1 MCEACGHRTS
11 QWSGRCAGCGA
22 WGEIKER
29 PAAAPRSGRRPE
41 AVVPLIDPGASD
53 PVRLDTGLPDL
64 DRVLGG
70 GLVPGSVILLAG
82 PPGIGKSTLLLQ
94 WLASMAGVG
103 RPGLLA
109 SGEESR
115 AQVAARARRIGVAAD
130 AVSFAPGRDLQAVL
144 AAARAERP
152 AVLAVD
158 SIQSLRD
165 PDATTQPGGVAQ
177 VRGCVDALV
186 ELAKTDDVTVVVS
199 GHVTK
204 DGDLAGPRALEHAV
218 DVVLAF
224 EGDPRSGLRIVSGGK
239 NRFGAEGETAWF
251 EMGPAGLSPIDP
263 SGLLCS
269 GERHPGAAVALPLAG
284 RRALAVEVQA
294 LVGADDGPSRRQVT
308 GLDLRRFQQVAAVLE
323 RAIGL
328 PLGRSELFGAVG
340 GGHPGRRP
348 RERPGGGGRARLR
361 GHGPTAARGGRLRGR
376 DRADRPGA
384 PGARDGATDR
394 RRPRGGV
401 FGPVRP
407 RATGFARRSAGGS
420 GGPSIGG
427 ARLGRLTCGNGSA
440 PPGVIGRSDHRRGV
454 SSPLTC
460 RFGLRRK
467 GSPCYPLTSHR
478 VAARVLTSSEEG
490 SWRSGKATRSCTPN
504 TGPR

>member
-1 MCEACGHRTS
+1 MSKHPAFACEACGRHAP
-11 QWSGRCAGCGA
+11 QWSGRCADCGA
-22 WGEIKER
+22 WGQIRER
-29 PAAAPRSGRRPE
+29 EPEPKRPRAASHSA
-41 AVVPLIDPGASD
+41 VPLLDPSATE
-53 PVRLDTGLPDL
+53 PARLSTGLPDL

-70 GLVPGSVILLAG
+70 GLVPGSVVLLAG

-94 WLASMAGVG
+94 WLAAMAAAG
-103 RPGLLA
+103 RPGLVA

-115 AQVAARARRIGVAAD
+115 AQVAARARRIGIAAD
-130 AVSFAPGRDLQAVL
+130 AVSFAPGRDLHGVL

-158 SIQSLRD
+158 SIQTLRD
-165 PDATTQPGGVAQ
+165 PEATTQPGGVSQ

-186 ELAKTDDVTVVVS
+186 ELAKTDDTTVVVS

-204 DGDLAGPRALEHAV
+204 EGDLAGPRALEHAV

-263 SGLLCS
+263 AELLCS

-284 RRALAVEVQA
+284 RRALAVEIQA

-323 RAIGL
+323 RSIGL

-340 GGHPGRRP
+340 GGIKVDDPAGDLAVAAALASAATGEAPPEGAAFVGEIALTGQVRP
-348 RERPGGGGRARLR
+348 AAAMEQRVA
-361 GHGPTAARGGRLRGR
+361 AARGAGCSTVFAPERAGPLDGLRVVTVGHLSE
-376 DRADRPGA
+376 ALGWALPPAG
-384 PGARDGATDR
+384 TVR
-394 RRPRGGV
+394 RR
-401 FGPVRP
+401 
-407 RATGFARRSAGGS
+407 RAS
-420 GGPSIGG
+420 
-427 ARLGRLTCGNGSA
+427 
-440 PPGVIGRSDHRRGV
+440 
-454 SSPLTC
+454 
-460 RFGLRRK
+460 
-467 GSPCYPLTSHR
+467 
-478 VAARVLTSSEEG
+478 
-490 SWRSGKATRSCTPN
+490 
-504 TGPR
+504 

>member
-1 MCEACGHRTS
+1 
-11 QWSGRCAGCGA
+11 
-22 WGEIKER
+22 
-29 PAAAPRSGRRPE
+29 
-41 AVVPLIDPGASD
+41 
-53 PVRLDTGLPDL
+53 
-64 DRVLGG
+64 
-70 GLVPGSVILLAG
+70 
-82 PPGIGKSTLLLQ
+82 
-94 WLASMAGVG
+94 MAGEG

-130 AVSFAPGRDLQAVL
+130 AVSFAPGRDLRDVL
-144 AAARAERP
+144 AAARGERP

-294 LVGADDGPSRRQVT
+294 LVGADEGPSRRQVT

-340 GGHPGRRP
+340 GGIRVDDPASDLAVAAALASAATAQPPPEGAAFVGEIALTGQVRRAP
-348 RERPGGGGRARLR
+348 AMEQRIAAARAAGCSVLFGPERPGSLDGLR
-361 GHGPTAARGGRLRGR
+361 VVPVGHLSEALDWAVSPAGTV
-376 DRADRPGA
+376 
-384 PGARDGATDR
+384 R
-394 RRPRGGV
+394 RR
-401 FGPVRP
+401 
-407 RATGFARRSAGGS
+407 RAS
-420 GGPSIGG
+420 
-427 ARLGRLTCGNGSA
+427 
-440 PPGVIGRSDHRRGV
+440 
-454 SSPLTC
+454 
-460 RFGLRRK
+460 
-467 GSPCYPLTSHR
+467 
-478 VAARVLTSSEEG
+478 
-490 SWRSGKATRSCTPN
+490 
-504 TGPR
+504 

>member
-1 MCEACGHRTS
+1 MPKGAVFVCEACGHQAS

-29 PAAAPRSGRRPE
+29 PAAAPRSGRRPD

-53 PVRLDTGLPDL
+53 PARLDTGLPDL

-94 WLASMAGVG
+94 WLAAMAGAG
-103 RPGLLA
+103 CPGLLA

-130 AVSFAPGRDLQAVL
+130 AVSFAPGRDLQEVL

-152 AVLAVD
+152 TVLAVD
-158 SIQSLRD
+158 SIQTLRD

-186 ELAKTDDVTVVVS
+186 ELAKTADVTVVVS

-263 SGLLCS
+263 SGLLRS

-294 LVGADDGPSRRQVT
+294 LVGGDEGPSRRQVT

-340 GGHPGRRP
+340 GGIRVDDPASDLAVAAALASAATGQPPPEEAAFVGEIALTGQVRRAP
-348 RERPGGGGRARLR
+348 AMEQRLA
-361 GHGPTAARGGRLRGR
+361 AARAAGCSVLFG
-376 DRADRPGA
+376 PEA
-384 PGARDGATDR
+384 PGSLDGLRVVPVGHLSEALGWAVSPAGTVQR
-394 RRPRGGV
+394 RR
-401 FGPVRP
+401 
-407 RATGFARRSAGGS
+407 AS
-420 GGPSIGG
+420 
-427 ARLGRLTCGNGSA
+427 
-440 PPGVIGRSDHRRGV
+440 
-454 SSPLTC
+454 
-460 RFGLRRK
+460 
-467 GSPCYPLTSHR
+467 
-478 VAARVLTSSEEG
+478 
-490 SWRSGKATRSCTPN
+490 
-504 TGPR
+504 

>member
-1 MCEACGHRTS
+1 MCEACGHHAS
-11 QWSGRCAGCGA
+11 QWAGRCAGCGA
-22 WGEIKER
+22 WGEIEER
-29 PAAAPRSGRRPE
+29 PAAAPRSGRRSE

-53 PVRLDTGLPDL
+53 PARLDTGLPDL

-70 GLVPGSVILLAG
+70 GLVPGSVVLLAG

-94 WLASMAGVG
+94 WLASMAGAGRPVPARLGRGVARPGRGARPAARRGGRRGVVRAGPRPPG
-103 RPGLLA
+103 RPGGGPRRA
-109 SGEESR
+109 ARPCSRSIRSRRSATRTRPRSR
-115 AQVAARARRIGVAAD
+115 AGSRRCGG
-130 AVSFAPGRDLQAVL
+130 APTPWSSWP
-144 AAARAERP
+144 RP
-152 AVLAVD
+152 
-158 SIQSLRD
+158 
-165 PDATTQPGGVAQ
+165 TTS
-177 VRGCVDALV
+177 
-186 ELAKTDDVTVVVS
+186 TVVLS

-218 DVVLAF
+218 DVVLTF

-263 SGLLCS
+263 AGLLCS

-294 LVGADDGPSRRQVT
+294 LVGADEGPARRQVT

-328 PLGRSELFGAVG
+328 PLGRVGAVRRRRRAASG
-340 GGHPGRRP
+340 STTPRATWPWRPRSPRRP
-348 RERPGGGGRARLR
+348 PGAA
-361 GHGPTAARGGRLRGR
+361 AARGGRLRGR

-407 RATGFARRSAGGS
+407 RATGFARRSAGGP
-420 GGPSIGG
+420 GGPCLGG

-440 PPGVIGRSDHRRGV
+440 PPGVIGRSEPSAGAF
-454 SSPLTC
+454 LA
-460 RFGLRRK
+460 L
-467 GSPCYPLTSHR
+467 
-478 VAARVLTSSEEG
+478 
-490 SWRSGKATRSCTPN
+490 
-504 TGPR
+504 